1 MSNRKY
7 SKILLVMMSVM
18 MCGLIVMQFYLT
30 MYVRKSH
37 ETVPVIITWCSLFIS
52 ILVLVIMLAS
62 SRVNKDV
69 GNMVFT
75 DVTGIKNKLAYQDYI
90 NRINERKDTF
100 STGVVMFDLNNL
112 KIVNDSLGHEIG
124 DLYIGAFSAILSKV
138 QKDRVNAY
146 RIGGDEFAVILEETN
161 VVEIH
166 HMLDYLEKSVREYNE
181 KHHIKISY
189 ARGYEVST
197 REHYYLMEELTR
209 RADEHMYKNKRM
221 SKKGKLDRKQLR

>member
-1 MSNRKY
+1 
-7 SKILLVMMSVM
+7 
-18 MCGLIVMQFYLT
+18 
-30 MYVRKSH
+30 
-37 ETVPVIITWCSLFIS
+37 
-52 ILVLVIMLAS
+52 
-62 SRVNKDV
+62 
-69 GNMVFT
+69 
-75 DVTGIKNKLAYQDYI
+75 
-90 NRINERKDTF
+90 
-100 STGVVMFDLNNL
+100 MFDLNNL

-124 DLYIGAFSAILSKV
+124 DLYIGAFSVDFIKSTER
-138 QKDRVNAY
+138 QSECISNR
-146 RIGGDEFAVILEETN
+146 GDEFAVILEETN